1 MPVKMRLQ
9 RFGKKRSPFYH
20 LVIADGR
27 APRDGRFIEKIGT
40 YNPTK
45 VPAEIE
51 LDFEAA
57 LSWLQ
62 KGAQPTDTM
71 RAILSYKGVMYK
83 YHLLKGVNKGAFSEE
98 EAEKRFQAWLKEKE
112 AKIAAKSESVQNK
125 AQDEINQRLEAES
138 KIREAR
144 AEELA
149 KKKAAELDAE
159 AAAKAEAEA
168 EAAPAEEAP
177 AEAVAEEAAP
187 AEEAPAAEV
196 KEEAAPAAEEAKEEA
211 TPAAEETK
219 EEAPAAEAKKEEAPA
234 EEAKEEEAS
243 DDKKAEEEK

>member
-20 LVIADGR
+20 IVIADGR
-27 APRDGRFIEKIGT
+27 APRDGKFIEKIGT

-51 LDFEAA
+51 LNFEAA

-71 RAILSYKGVMYK
+71 RAILSYRGVLYK
-83 YHLLKGVNKGAFSEE
+83 YHLLKGVKKGAFSEE
-98 EAEKRFQAWLKEKE
+98 EAEKRFQTWLKEKE
-112 AKIAAKSESVQNK
+112 AKIAAKSDSIKSKADEETNK
-125 AQDEINQRLEAES
+125 RLEAES

-149 KKKAAELDAE
+149 KKKAVELDAE

-168 EAAPAEEAP
+168 EAAPA
-177 AEAVAEEAAP
+177 
-187 AEEAPAAEV
+187 
-196 KEEAAPAAEEAKEEA
+196 KEEA
-211 TPAAEETK
+211 TEEAAQAETK
-219 EEAPAAEAKKEEAPA
+219 EEAPAAEAKEETPA
-234 EEAKEEEAS
+234 E
-243 DDKKAEEEK
+243 DKKADEEK

>member
-27 APRDGRFIEKIGT
+27 APRDGKFIEKIGT
-40 YNPTK
+40 YNPTR

-51 LDFEAA
+51 LNFEAA

-71 RAILSYKGVMYK
+71 RAILSYKGVLYK
-83 YHLLKGVNKGAFSEE
+83 YHLLKGVKKGAFTEE
-98 EAEKRFQAWLKEKE
+98 EAEKRFQAWMKEKE
-112 AKIAAKSESVQNK
+112 AKIAAKSEGIK
-125 AQDEINQRLEAES
+125 NQEQEDIKKRLEAES

-149 KKKAAELDAE
+149 KKRAVELDAE
-159 AAAKAEAEA
+159 AAAKAEAET

-177 AEAVAEEAAP
+177 VDAVAEEEVPAAEEAP
-187 AEEAPAAEV
+187 VAEAEATEEAPVAEAEEAPAAEEV
-196 KEEAAPAAEEAKEEA
+196 A
-211 TPAAEETK
+211 
-219 EEAPAAEAKKEEAPA
+219 EEAPAAEEVAAPAEEAAEEAPA
-234 EEAKEEEAS
+234 EDA
-243 DDKKAEEEK
+243 KAEDKE

>member
-27 APRDGRFIEKIGT
+27 APRDGKFIEKIGT

-51 LDFEAA
+51 LNFEAA

-71 RAILSYKGVMYK
+71 RAILSYKGVLYK
-83 YHLLKGVNKGAFSEE
+83 YHLLKGVKKGAFSEA
-98 EAEKRFQAWLKEKE
+98 EAEKKFESWLKDKE
-112 AKIAAKSESVQNK
+112 DRIAKKSEGIKSQEQEDIK
-125 AQDEINQRLEAES
+125 KRLEAES

-144 AEELA
+144 EAELA
-149 KKKAAELDAE
+149 KRRAAEVEAE
-159 AAAKAEAEA
+159 AAAAKA
-168 EAAPAEEAP
+168 AAAEEAP
-177 AEAVAEEAAP
+177 AAEA

-196 KEEAAPAAEEAKEEA
+196 V
-211 TPAAEETK
+211 
-219 EEAPAAEAKKEEAPA
+219 EEAPAAEAAEEAPA
-234 EEAKEEEAS
+234 AEAAEEAPAAEAAEEAPA
-243 DDKKAEEEK
+243 AEEAAADDDTKEKE

>member
-27 APRDGRFIEKIGT
+27 APRDGKFIEKIGT
-40 YNPTK
+40 YNPTR

-51 LDFEAA
+51 LNFEAA

-71 RAILSYKGVMYK
+71 RAILSYKGVLYK
-83 YHLLKGVNKGAFSEE
+83 YHLLKGVKKGAFTEE
-98 EAEKRFQAWLKEKE
+98 EAEKRFQAWMKEKE
-112 AKIAAKSESVQNK
+112 AKIAAKSEGIK
-125 AQDEINQRLEAES
+125 NQEQEDIKKRLEAES

-149 KKKAAELDAE
+149 KKRAVELDAE
-159 AAAKAEAEA
+159 AAAKAEAET

-177 AEAVAEEAAP
+177 VDAVAEEEAPAAEEAP
-187 AEEAPAAEV
+187 VAEAEATEEAPVAEAEEAPAAEEV
-196 KEEAAPAAEEAKEEA
+196 A
-211 TPAAEETK
+211 
-219 EEAPAAEAKKEEAPA
+219 EEAPAAEEVAAPAEEAAEEAPA
-234 EEAKEEEAS
+234 EDA
-243 DDKKAEEEK
+243 KAEDKE